1 MKDIE
6 KIKIAVIGLGY
17 VGLPLAVEFSKKKK
31 VIGFDVDEKRI
42 TELKEGFDKTGELS
56 NREIL
61 SVQDIKFTS
70 NVDELSE
77 SNFYIVTVP
86 TPVDAK
92 NVPDLSMLKSASKLV
107 GKVLK
112 EDDIVVYESTVYPG
126 ATEEI
131 CVPILERESNLIF
144 NKDFFCGYSPER
156 INPGDKKNKL
166 PNITKI
172 TSGSTKE
179 SAAFINQLYS
189 EIISAG
195 THMTNSIIEAEAA
208 KVIEN
213 TQRDINIALMN
224 ELSIIFRKMN
234 IDTEAVLEA
243 SRTKWNFLDF
253 KPGLVGGH
261 CIGVDPYYLTY
272 KSEKVGHKSQIILA
286 GRGLNDGMS
295 KYIYDEFKILLK
307 SKIKNKDP
315 RILVMG
321 VTFKENCP
329 DIRNSKIFDIIK
341 MLKEDK
347 YYTDLYDSLADKD
360 EVERKS
366 GIRPID
372 SLTKDFY
379 DAIFLAV
386 PHEEFLDMGHK
397 KIKSLLK
404 NESVFLDLK
413 SCFDKEHSDYRM

>member
-1 MKDIE
+1 MKE
-6 KIKIAVIGLGY
+6 LENIKIAVIGLGY
-17 VGLPLAVEFSKKKK
+17 VGLPLAVEFSQKKN
-31 VIGFDVDEKRI
+31 VIGFDVNEKRI
-42 TELKEGFDKTGELS
+42 AELKEGFDKTGELTT
-56 NREIL
+56 NEIL
-61 SVQDIKFTS
+61 SAKNINFTTNIDDLLAS
-70 NVDELSE
+70 D
-77 SNFYIVTVP
+77 FYIVTVP
-86 TPVDAK
+86 TPVDNK
-92 NVPDLSMLKSASKLV
+92 NIPDLSMLKSASSLV
-107 GKVLK
+107 GKVLSK
-112 EDDIVVYESTVYPG
+112 DNIVVFESTVYPG

-131 CVPILERESNLIF
+131 CVPILQKESNLIL

-166 PNITKI
+166 TNITKI

-179 SAAFINQLYS
+179 SAILINELYS

-195 THMTNSIIEAEAA
+195 THMTNSIMEAEAA

-272 KSEKVGHKSQIILA
+272 KSEMVGHKSQIILA
-286 GRGLNDGMS
+286 GRGLNDGMP

-307 SKIKNKDP
+307 SKINNINP

-329 DIRNSKIFDIIK
+329 DIRNSKIFDVVK
-341 MLKEDK
+341 LLLEDK
-347 YYTDLYDSLADKD
+347 HNVDLYDSLADKD
-360 EVERKS
+360 EVEQSS

-372 SLTKDFY
+372 SLKNDFY
-379 DAIFLAV
+379 DVVHTGITGSTKISKILY
-386 PHEEFLDMGHK
+386 PH
-397 KIKSLLK
+397 LK
-404 NESVFLDLK
+404 NILVN
-413 SCFDKEHSDYRM
+413 Y

>member
-1 MKDIE
+1 MKDLE
-6 KIKIAVIGLGY
+6 KTKIAVIGLGY
-17 VGLPLAVEFSKKKK
+17 VGLPLAVEFSKKKE

-92 NVPDLSMLKSASKLV
+92 NVPDLSMLESASKLV
-107 GKVLK
+107 GKVLNK
-112 EDDIVVYESTVYPG
+112 DDIVVYESTVYPG

-347 YYTDLYDSLADKD
+347 YNTDLYDSLADKD

-372 SLTKDFY
+372 LLKKDFY

-386 PHEEFLDMGHK
+386 PHKEFLDMGHE

>member
-1 MKDIE
+1 MKDLE

-17 VGLPLAVEFSKKKK
+17 VGLPLAVEFSKKKE
-31 VIGFDVDEKRI
+31 VIGFDVNKKRI
-42 TELKEGFDKTGELS
+42 AELKEGFDKTGELS
-56 NREIL
+56 NDDIL
-61 SVQDIKFTS
+61 SQNIEFTS

-86 TPVDAK
+86 TPVDDK
-92 NVPDLSMLKSASKLV
+92 NIPDLSMLESASKLV
-107 GKVLK
+107 GKVLTK
-112 EDDIVVYESTVYPG
+112 DNIVVYESTVYPG

-144 NKDFFCGYSPER
+144 NEDFFCGYSPER

-172 TSGSTKE
+172 TSGSTEE
-179 SAAFINQLYS
+179 SAIFINQLYS

-272 KSEKVGHKSQIILA
+272 KSEIVGHKSQIILA

-295 KYIYDEFKILLK
+295 KYIYDEFKVLLK
-307 SKIKNKDP
+307 SKIKNKNP
-315 RILVMG
+315 KILVMG

-329 DIRNSKIFDIIK
+329 DIRNSKIFDIINL
-341 MLKEDK
+341 LKEDK
-347 YYTDLYDSLADKD
+347 YNIDLYDSLADKD
-360 EVERKS
+360 DVEKKS

-372 SLTKDFY
+372 LLKKDFY
-379 DAIFLAV
+379 DVIFLAV
-386 PHEEFLDMGHK
+386 PHTEFLEMGYE

-404 NESVFLDLK
+404 TENVFLDLK